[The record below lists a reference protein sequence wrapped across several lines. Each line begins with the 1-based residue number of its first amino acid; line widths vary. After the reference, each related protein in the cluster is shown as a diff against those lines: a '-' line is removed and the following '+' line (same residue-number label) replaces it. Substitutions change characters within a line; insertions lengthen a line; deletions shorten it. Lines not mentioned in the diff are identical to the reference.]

1 VRESRAQ
8 GEGADGY
15 TLVKNRPE
23 QGGSDLPMQTSLQG
37 IAKKAR
43 TNKDHRFGNLY
54 EMLNEENLL
63 DSWQYIRKNAA
74 CGVDKVSARE
84 YEKNLKENI
93 SGLVDRLKS
102 KSYKAK
108 LIRRQYIPKDNGNS
122 GH

>member
-1 VRESRAQ
+1 
-8 GEGADGY
+8 
-15 TLVKNRPE
+15 
-23 QGGSDLPMQTSLQG
+23 MQTSLQG

-63 DSWQYIRKNAA
+63 DSWKYIRKNAA
-74 CGVDKVSARE
+74 WGVDKVSARG

-93 SGLVDRLKS
+93 KGLVERLKK

-108 LIRRQYIPKDNGNS
+108 LIRRQYIPKDNGKLRPLGVPTVVS
-122 GH
+122 